1 MSSNNKGV
9 SKEGAVGKDMAGA
22 LAGRTEGS
30 ISSNYKGK
38 PRNAIPNYP
47 HNSGNSQTV
56 ADWTKD
62 KMQESRKAAAEKK

>member
-1 MSSNNKGV
+1 MSSDKKGV

-47 HNSGNSQTV
+47 HNPANTRTV
-56 ADWTKD
+56 ADWTKGT
-62 KMQESRKAAAEKK
+62 MQDSRKAAAEKK